1 MSDSNIIPKWL
12 SVGVIPLM
20 NLFLA
25 FCVSGLFIF
34 FIGENPFRAISV
46 MIKGAFYYPGA
57 IGYTLYYTTNFI
69 FTGLAVALA
78 FHARLFNI
86 GGEGQAYVGGL
97 GVGLVCLIFDQHVVG
112 FLVTILA
119 ILGSVIFGAIW
130 GIIPGYLQAKRG
142 SHIVITTIMF
152 NFIAAALMVYLLVN
166 VIIEPG
172 QMSPETRDFASGVGL
187 VQIHI
192 LAKYLG
198 LDMAMSPLNL
208 SFIVALTVSVGFWF
222 LVWRTKFGYEVR
234 SLGHSETAAIYAG
247 IKVSSTIIIVMASFG
262 MMLIIRSLVQ
272 VIWGP
277 NQITFVKGI
286 AKPNA
291 LLKDVSDSMDIML
304 LVPSKH
310 LFIILGTVI
319 IMLAFNYMLTRTRI
333 GKAMR
338 AVSDSPDLAKVTG
351 IDVELVIRA
360 TWIVGGFCAVMAGVF
375 MAMDTQF
382 IMSTMG
388 FRMLLPMFAAAIYEF
403 RF

>member
-34 FIGENPFRAISV
+34 FIGENPFRAIFV

-142 SHIVITTIMF
+142 SHIC
-152 NFIAAALMVYLLVN
+152 LLYT
-166 VIIEPG
+166 
-172 QMSPETRDFASGVGL
+172 SPSPRDRG
-187 VQIHI
+187 
-192 LAKYLG
+192 
-198 LDMAMSPLNL
+198 
-208 SFIVALTVSVGFWF
+208 
-222 LVWRTKFGYEVR
+222 
-234 SLGHSETAAIYAG
+234 
-247 IKVSSTIIIVMASFG
+247 
-262 MMLIIRSLVQ
+262 
-272 VIWGP
+272 
-277 NQITFVKGI
+277 
-286 AKPNA
+286 
-291 LLKDVSDSMDIML
+291 
-304 LVPSKH
+304 
-310 LFIILGTVI
+310 
-319 IMLAFNYMLTRTRI
+319 
-333 GKAMR
+333 
-338 AVSDSPDLAKVTG
+338 
-351 IDVELVIRA
+351 
-360 TWIVGGFCAVMAGVF
+360 
-375 MAMDTQF
+375 
-382 IMSTMG
+382 
-388 FRMLLPMFAAAIYEF
+388 
-403 RF
+403 